1 MLAGPYQSY
10 FKNYVLTYFDILRHN
25 LLKRTSKRWVMSVVC
40 EHFVT
45 HHCQDLTGV
54 RFLEACPH
62 HLPHPQTRRTQPSSY
77 GDWGRMWWGKDAAQ
91 IKNIPQK
98 SNKNDSH
105 RLAGDLNNPPLK
117 AIRHHLTS
125 HRTQPIT
132 LLSSHT
138 IKYHPIVS
146 QLFCLL
152 LHWPLVWKHLAKGY
166 PLCSLCFWRLTPYTS
181 SGSEHVSTTSVQLW
195 LSDSVWAP
203 HHVTM
208 SWNEALR
215 QLSCRGAGPLEPTD
229 RVGAPRSW
237 ITAGCFL

>member
-1 MLAGPYQSY
+1 
-10 FKNYVLTYFDILRHN
+10 
-25 LLKRTSKRWVMSVVC
+25 MSDVG
-40 EHFVT
+40 
-45 HHCQDLTGV
+45 GV
-54 RFLEACPH
+54 RTFCDPP
-62 HLPHPQTRRTQPSSY
+62 LPGSHRCDLGSLSSSSSSSSDSPDSPSSY

-91 IKNIPQK
+91 IKAIPQT

-125 HRTQPIT
+125 HRSQPIT

-166 PLCSLCFWRLTPYTS
+166 PLCSLCFWRLTHPYALHFLWVRACQYNIRAALTKWLGLGTAPCHHVLERGPES
-181 SGSEHVSTTSVQLW
+181 AELQRRRTFGAIESELHVAGLQLAVSNNFLHVS
-195 LSDSVWAP
+195 
-203 HHVTM
+203 
-208 SWNEALR
+208 
-215 QLSCRGAGPLEPTD
+215 
-229 RVGAPRSW
+229 
-237 ITAGCFL
+237 

>member
-1 MLAGPYQSY
+1 MSDVGSVRTFCDPPLPGSHRCE
-10 FKNYVLTYFDILRHN
+10 ILGS
-25 LLKRTSKRWVMSVVC
+25 LSSSSSSSS
-40 EHFVT
+40 
-45 HHCQDLTGV
+45 DS
-54 RFLEACPH
+54 PDS
-62 HLPHPQTRRTQPSSY
+62 PSSY

-125 HRTQPIT
+125 HRSQPIT
-132 LLSSHT
+132 LLLSHT

-181 SGSEHVSTTSVQLW
+181 SGSEHVRYVSTTSVQLW

-215 QLSCRGAGPLEPTD
+215 QLSCRGAGPLEPRIESELHVAGLQLAVSNNFLHFSKPCHTMPMSTD
-229 RVGAPRSW
+229 VHWCPH
-237 ITAGCFL
+237 C

>member
-1 MLAGPYQSY
+1 
-10 FKNYVLTYFDILRHN
+10 
-25 LLKRTSKRWVMSVVC
+25 MSDVG
-40 EHFVT
+40 
-45 HHCQDLTGV
+45 GV
-54 RFLEACPH
+54 RTFCDPP
-62 HLPHPQTRRTQPSSY
+62 LPGSRRCEILGSLSSSSSSSSDSPDSPSSY
-77 GDWGRMWWGKDAAQ
+77 GDWGRMRWGKDAAQ
-91 IKNIPQK
+91 TKNIPRK

-125 HRTQPIT
+125 HRSQPIT

-152 LHWPLVWKHLAKGY
+152 LHWPLVWKHLAKGHQ
-166 PLCSLCFWRLTPYTS
+166 LCSLCFWRLTPDTS

-195 LSDSVWAP
+195 LSDSMWLGLGTAP
-203 HHVTM
+203 CHHVL
-208 SWNEALR
+208 E
-215 QLSCRGAGPLEPTD
+215 RGPASAELQRRRTFGATD

-237 ITAGCFL
+237 ITAGCFK